1 MLLKIS
7 ILIDFRIMTTPNEET
22 WPGVTDLKDYK
33 PTFPKWSE
41 NILKSSVKNI
51 NSDGLSLLQVI

>member
-1 MLLKIS
+1 
-7 ILIDFRIMTTPNEET
+7 MTTPNEET